1 MADLCRLY
9 GFLNTLIL
17 FCTGSVFFY
26 ERYLRAFS
34 AENFEIF
41 TVSLKLKDGSL
52 PATQRIVV
60 ESNIDDSESKL
71 DFLIPLKKLML
82 FHRARNN
89 CSP

>member
-1 MADLCRLY
+1 MSAVRFFKYTDLVLY
-9 GFLNTLIL
+9 GI
-17 FCTGSVFFY
+17 GVFFY

-41 TVSLKLKDGSL
+41 TVTLKLKDGSL

-71 DFLIPLKKLML
+71 DFLIPLKNT
-82 FHRARNN
+82 HVI
-89 CSP
+89 SPCEK